1 MEDANDDID
10 HGKLL
15 FIGSSKERFNF
26 NTFNKPLIFISAIYN
41 GEISLKEAEIKQRD
55 LDKKKEDL
63 RDYKNKAEEEEK
75 EEINEVL
82 MHANNMLEYGDKI
95 IEAFRVGNVL
105 SEHLKKLNDAAYDY
119 VLKDVNSFIQ
129 KISESIESKLE
140 KINLSLFEDFFGSS
154 SPADCIKMLINTKN
168 SDGNKIFVAEI
179 KDRISNLKYKIKNM
193 SETEKKNADETLDII
208 KKVLNYNKHAQNN
221 IWLASKVD
229 KGK

>member
-41 GEISLKEAEIKQRD
+41 DEISLKEAEIKQRD

-95 IEAFRVGNVL
+95 IEAFRVGNFL
-105 SEHLKKLNDAAYDY
+105 SEHLKKLNDAAYDH
-119 VLKDVNSFIQ
+119 VLKDVNGFIQ
-129 KISESIESKLE
+129 NINESIESKLE

-193 SETEKKNADETLDII
+193 SETEKKMLMR
-208 KKVLNYNKHAQNN
+208 H
-221 IWLASKVD
+221 
-229 KGK
+229 

>member
-1 MEDANDDID
+1 
-10 HGKLL
+10 
-15 FIGSSKERFNF
+15 
-26 NTFNKPLIFISAIYN
+26 
-41 GEISLKEAEIKQRD
+41 
-55 LDKKKEDL
+55 
-63 RDYKNKAEEEEK
+63 
-75 EEINEVL
+75 